1 MKQEIAHVLV
11 LSQGKEFDARNA
23 RSLATGVSA
32 VVIPLKL
39 DTSVLTDQVSGYDA
53 VIHAIC
59 NLKTIKS
66 RGRQIVSPVDLT
78 TDIWGDFE
86 FLRGQGAFLRDRG
99 CNETAHDQHR
109 NNDYYF
115 HDPSLLT
122 ATHVRGL
129 RTSRKLSRLPALS
142 TLRIV
147 AVQKADGGNMRRREG
162 GFAIPHWRR

>member
-11 LSQGKEFDARNA
+11 LGQGKEFDAGNA

-78 TDIWGDFE
+78 TDIWGEFE
-86 FLRGQGAFLRDRG
+86 MPPGGAFLREGGWD
-99 CNETAHDQHR
+99 ETGHDQHR
-109 NNDYYF
+109 NNHYYF

-129 RTSRKLSRLPALS
+129 RTSRKLSRLPALR

-147 AVQKADGGNMRRREG
+147 TVRKADGGNMRRREG